1 MVMNQKTR
9 ASVAVVG
16 VGYIGNA
23 HIAAILETPGLAL
36 SAIVDPSEAGRQ
48 TAMQQGVAYFADL
61 SELLAH
67 AAPDAVVL
75 ATPNALHVEQALR
88 CAQAGVAI
96 LLEKPVAVTAVE
108 GQRLLAGLGGHV
120 SRVLVG
126 HHRAHSPIMQEAT
139 ACVTSGA
146 LGRLVCVTGS
156 ATFFKP
162 DGYFSDAPWRSQLGA
177 GPILLNMIH
186 EVHNLRMLCGEIRS
200 VQAMVSHATRGFV
213 VEDTAAMT
221 FEFVNGVLG
230 TFVLSDCAASPRSWE
245 QTSQENKAYTD
256 YPQEDCYVLS
266 GTNASLSVPTM
277 RLHSY
282 ASDSQRSWWL
292 PFETRTV
299 AMTRDDPIRLQMAH
313 FERVIRGEVT
323 PLVGVLDGLRNLAV
337 TEAICEAA
345 ASGTRV
351 VLAP

>member
-256 YPQEDCYVLS
+256 AVLRRNSESKLRDTQARYTEMLKSMQESEASMQPVL
-266 GTNASLSVPTM
+266 ASLYDNVLYLKHNLNAQAVGSLRTTFDELEGDIDILVERM
-277 RLHSY
+277 NQSI
-282 ASDSQRSWWL
+282 ARSND
-292 PFETRTV
+292 FI
-299 AMTRDDPIRLQMAH
+299 AQM
-313 FERVIRGEVT
+313 
-323 PLVGVLDGLRNLAV
+323 N
-337 TEAICEAA
+337 
-345 ASGTRV
+345 
-351 VLAP
+351 